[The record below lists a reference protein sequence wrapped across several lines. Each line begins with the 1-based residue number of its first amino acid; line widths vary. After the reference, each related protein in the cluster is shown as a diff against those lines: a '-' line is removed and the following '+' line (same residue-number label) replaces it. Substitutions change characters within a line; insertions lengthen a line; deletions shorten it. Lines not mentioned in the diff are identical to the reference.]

1 MIKSKIQMKQ
11 AQVQI
16 QNTDKDTNTNMK
28 TNTNKNTNT
37 NTDWQEAELL
47 APPCNMASNLHSW
60 PHPLLKHLSLSF
72 IEEKKKKKLGTICW
86 ASHFPPLLVNF
97 MPKIKSEYNSRGWFD
112 NVGNCWPKHFP
123 LLLLRKKNWHFF
135 QPGKTLWSWLDPSPV
150 PWLLIWCITLT
161 FSPVFGKRFG
171 DDFLSIPRRLIWC
184 ITLTTCEAS
193 KPPPD

>member
-16 QNTDKDTNTNMK
+16 QNTNKDTNTNMK

-72 IEEKKKKKLGTICW
+72 IEEKINFMETIFW
-86 ASHFPPLLVNF
+86 ASHFPHLLVNYVV
-97 MPKIKSEYNSRGWFD
+97 MIITDPLVVDLMHNFD
-112 NVGNCWPKHFP
+112 IFP
-123 LLLLRKKNWHFF
+123 LLLVKFVVMIISNLLAVDLMHNFEHL
-135 QPGKTLWSWLDPSPV
+135 PGFLTSPS
-150 PWLLIWCITLT
+150 L
-161 FSPVFGKRFG
+161 
-171 DDFLSIPRRLIWC
+171 
-184 ITLTTCEAS
+184 A
-193 KPPPD
+193 